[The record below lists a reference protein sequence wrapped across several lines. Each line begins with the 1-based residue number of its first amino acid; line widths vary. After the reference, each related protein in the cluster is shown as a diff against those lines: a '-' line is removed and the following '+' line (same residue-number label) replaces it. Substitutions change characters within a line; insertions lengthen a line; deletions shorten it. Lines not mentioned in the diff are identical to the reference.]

1 MNISKFK
8 NSKKFYIDSIT
19 TGKENKNEVN
29 ITFQNEDGN
38 RIMINNMVP
47 AFLKVSDKDSI
58 AKEIIMSDIAFLLD
72 IEVSMVY
79 KVTNDRDEEA
89 IISKSVCNQQEL
101 LISMDYVFKK
111 LYQKYSSGISA
122 SSNWMTRALQIPES
136 TEENPLTAEN
146 DLKELIDMGINSAYE
161 AFNIQD
167 KRPNE
172 FKNKYLSMVLF
183 DYITNQKTRN
193 ANDYS
198 IIVNKD
204 TKLSRLSPLYSIG
217 NIAEDEIKT
226 ISFNNRIVE
235 RNSLINVLYK
245 YYYPYIKELSQCI
258 SLHNETYLKSIKL
271 ICDFN
276 AKSELADKILT
287 QIKKNI
293 DYIQKLDAQYSGAIK
308 ETKIDYTQTT
318 IRINQTVMKKNLLIQ
333 NKYPEK
339 LLQSRCL
346 EVNPVIEE
354 EKETGVKISC
364 EKPIKQSGFSNVFLI
379 TSAIAFVCG
388 LGVGIAYF
396 LIMFNK

>member
-1 MNISKFK
+1 
-8 NSKKFYIDSIT
+8 
-19 TGKENKNEVN
+19 
-29 ITFQNEDGN
+29 
-38 RIMINNMVP
+38 MI
-47 AFLKVSDKDSI
+47 
-58 AKEIIMSDIAFLLD
+58 
-72 IEVSMVY
+72 
-79 KVTNDRDEEA
+79 
-89 IISKSVCNQQEL
+89 
-101 LISMDYVFKK
+101 
-111 LYQKYSSGISA
+111 
-122 SSNWMTRALQIPES
+122 
-136 TEENPLTAEN
+136 
-146 DLKELIDMGINSAYE
+146 
-161 AFNIQD
+161 
-167 KRPNE
+167 
-172 FKNKYLSMVLF
+172 LF

-217 NIAEDEIKT
+217 NIAEEEIKT

-276 AKSELADKILT
+276 AKRELADKILS

-354 EKETGVKISC
+354 EKEIGVKISC